1 MKAETCNTCKQ
12 PFKRA
17 HHWHRV
23 YRHFL
28 WFHWSYRVHHN
39 CHHPEMGPSKVHR
52 LPGELPSV
60 GIAQGS
66 TPTCLHLSEV
76 ADYDNPIKTI
86 AVS

>member
-52 LPGELPSV
+52 LPGELPLPFPEPENGV
-60 GIAQGS
+60 PGEIAGIG
-66 TPTCLHLSEV
+66 
-76 ADYDNPIKTI
+76 
-86 AVS
+86 